1 MSTERICAFAGH
13 RPSLYRFGFDEEHTD
28 CLKIKL
34 LMAQQIAELIS
45 SGVSNFLSGMA
56 LGADIWGAETVSAAV
71 LSFPCRK
78 CLNDI
83 VDNVLCNFK
92 LLFGQSFKF

>member
-1 MSTERICAFAGH
+1 MSILKTCAFAGH

-34 LMAQQIAELIS
+34 LMAQHIAELIS
-45 SGVSNFLSGMA
+45 RGVSSFLSGMA
-56 LGADIWGAETVSAAV
+56 LGAEIIPAAV

-92 LLFGQSFKF
+92 LLFGQSFKFRG

>member
-1 MSTERICAFAGH
+1 MSKERICAFAGH

-28 CLKIKL
+28 CLKTKL
-34 LMAQQIAELIS
+34 LMAQHIAELIS

-56 LGADIWGAETVSAAV
+56 LCAEIVPAAV

-92 LLFGQSFKF
+92 LLFGQSFKFRG

>member
-1 MSTERICAFAGH
+1 MSKERICAFAGH

-34 LMAQQIAELIS
+34 LMAQQIGELIS
-45 SGVSNFLSGMA
+45 SGVSSFLSGMA
-56 LGADIWGAETVSAAV
+56 LGAETVSVAV

-92 LLFGQSFKF
+92 LLFGQSFKFRG

>member
-1 MSTERICAFAGH
+1 MSKERICAFAGH

-34 LMAQQIAELIS
+34 LMAQQIGELIS

-56 LGADIWGAETVSAAV
+56 LGAETVSAAV

-92 LLFGQSFKF
+92 LLFGQSFKFRG